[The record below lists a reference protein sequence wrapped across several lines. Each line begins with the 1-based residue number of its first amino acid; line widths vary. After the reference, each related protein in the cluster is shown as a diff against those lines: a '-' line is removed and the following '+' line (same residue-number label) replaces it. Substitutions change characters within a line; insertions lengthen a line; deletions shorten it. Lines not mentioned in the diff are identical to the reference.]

1 MNILSLFDGISCGQI
16 ALKRAGINI
25 DNYYASEIDP
35 YAVKIT
41 MKNYPK
47 TIQLGSITEWR
58 KWDIPKPDIVIGGS
72 PCQGFSFAG
81 KGLNFD
87 DPRSKLFFT
96 FYEILKHYKPEYFLL
111 ENVIMKA
118 QSNDVIS
125 SMLGDLYPECVDQKQ
140 LFKTGRL
147 EPIMINSALV
157 SAQNR
162 ERFYWT
168 NIKGITQPKDRG
180 ILLRDIIEGGEVD
193 RHKDLCLD
201 ANYWKGDSAEN
212 YLGIGKKQHV
222 KRQMVFKI
230 KDGGQGN
237 RIYEI
242 DGKAP
247 TLNSSSGGTAGKGS
261 ALIGCKQ
268 IGEAGLKG
276 KESINRVYGIDAKG
290 PTLTAICGG
299 HQEPKISEDN
309 ITWRKLTCLE
319 CERLQTVPDGYTEGV
334 SNSRRYHAL
343 GNGWTVDVISHIFSF
358 LPRT

>member
-1 MNILSLFDGISCGQI
+1 MNVLSLFDGMSCGQI
-16 ALKRAGINI
+16 ALERAGIRV

-35 YAVKIT
+35 YAIKIT
-41 MKNYPK
+41 QKNYPK
-47 TIQLGSITEWR
+47 TIQLGSITEWK
-58 KWDIPKPDIVIGGS
+58 KWDIPKPDIIIGGS

-87 DPRSKLFFT
+87 DPRSRLFLEFHDIV
-96 FYEILKHYKPEYFLL
+96 EHYHPDYFLL
-111 ENVIMKA
+111 ENVIMVA

-162 ERFYWT
+162 ERLYWT
-168 NIKGITQPKDRG
+168 NILGIEQPTDKG
-180 ILLRDIIEGGEVD
+180 ILLKDILENGETD

-201 ANYWKGDSAEN
+201 ANYYKGGDE
-212 YLGIGKKQHV
+212 KQYFE
-222 KRQMVFKI
+222 KGRRQLII
-230 KDGGQGN
+230 KDQSYNN
-237 RIYEI
+237 RPARYY
-242 DGKAP
+242 DLKAP
-247 TLNSSSGGTAGKGS
+247 TLRTSGYFEV
-261 ALIGCKQ
+261 
-268 IGEAGLKG
+268 GEAGLKG
-276 KESINRVYGIDAKG
+276 KDSINRVDSVDFKG

-309 ITWRKLTCLE
+309 ISWRKLTPLE
-319 CERLQTVPDGYTEGV
+319 CERLQTVPDGYTDGV

-343 GNGWTVDVISHIFSF
+343 GNGWTVDVIAHIFSY
-358 LPRT
+358 LPSKYKKEDQ